1 MVIWK
6 PMRRFTIALPEE
18 LVINLDEAAK
28 DYYMSRSEYIRL
40 ELRKAV
46 QAHHERQR
54 KMTSN
59 IPQGLENDPR
69 FFDLDDS

>member
-1 MVIWK
+1 
-6 PMRRFTIALPEE
+6 MRRFTVALPEE
-18 LVINLDEAAK
+18 LIVNLDEAAK

-46 QAHHERQR
+46 IAHYERQ
-54 KMTSN
+54 KKTSIN
-59 IPQGLENDPR
+59 IPQGLEDDPR